1 MAYRAQKVQKV
12 MVQPIVSS
20 GLVYTLHGVC
30 RISFAHVFCL
40 VPTMLLYMLLFL
52 TLQSEPHFQVFT
64 KCKFMC
70 GSRVCVLRRLL

>member
-40 VPTMLLYMLLFL
+40 VHTTLVHAALLDLAIRTSFSGFYKM
-52 TLQSEPHFQVFT
+52 
-64 KCKFMC
+64 
-70 GSRVCVLRRLL
+70 